1 METLNNSKRKVN
13 KTAFGI
19 VAGVACLLLFVFLL
33 SRFTKKKAEPVP
45 QLVEMSILAGPNASP
60 KSDDHSTNG
69 VLQQR
74 LSNLQLLLQQ
84 YNTGAAA
91 GQDKAALQNFRT
103 SILLAEEAF
112 RFSIDSIWIS
122 AITDKNTS
130 SLQLKTIDAY
140 KSSLDSIRTVNSSLN
155 IATADDD
162 FVPDRKAFLQLRD
175 KLMEKTNRIALLES
189 SIEIMSKRAARDTSG
204 IGAERV
210 NEIQVADAALL
221 EKKVTELTTGNQRLQ
236 QEIERL
242 RKPPV
247 EAAKNSTTEEV
258 LLSKNTALQQKVNSV
273 NAELQLVMVDCNL
286 SRVDATQ
293 IISNSK
299 QRKQLLSEASTIL
312 TNLSASSDA
321 VIRNK
326 VKEKIV
332 RLNQV
337 AANTRD

>member
-1 METLNNSKRKVN
+1 MEALNNSKRKVI
-13 KTAFGI
+13 KTGAGI
-19 VAGVACLLLFVFLL
+19 VTVVAGLLVCVLLLSV
-33 SRFTKKKAEPVP
+33 FTKKKAEPVP
-45 QLVEMSILAGPNASP
+45 QLVEMPIEGVPTTFAESN
-60 KSDDHSTNG
+60 DHSMNSI
-69 VLQQR
+69 LQQR
-74 LSNLQLLLQQ
+74 LSDLQLLQQQ
-84 YNTGAAA
+84 YNTGVAA
-91 GQDKAALQNFRT
+91 GKDKAALQNSRT
-103 SILLAEEAF
+103 SILQAEEAF

-140 KSSLDSIRTVNSSLN
+140 KRSLDSIRTVNSSLN
-155 IATADDD
+155 IANTADD
-162 FVPDRKAFLQLRD
+162 FVPDRKAFLQMRD
-175 KLMEKTNRIALLES
+175 ELMDKTNRIALLKS
-189 SIEIMSKRAARDTSG
+189 SIEIMSKQADKTTVG
-204 IGAERV
+204 IGADRV

-242 RKPPV
+242 RKLPV
-247 EAAKNSTTEEV
+247 EVAKNTTTEEL
-258 LLSKNTALQQKVNSV
+258 LLSKNTALQQKVNNI

>member
-1 METLNNSKRKVN
+1 MEALNNSERKIN
-13 KTAFGI
+13 KTAAVI
-19 VAGVACLLLFVFLL
+19 VAGVAGLLACVLLLTV
-33 SRFTKKKAEPVP
+33 FTKKKMEPVH
-45 QLVEMSILAGPNASP
+45 QLVEMPVVGVSTTFSE
-60 KSDDHSTNG
+60 SDDHSMNG

-74 LSNLQLLLQQ
+74 LSDLQLLQQQ
-84 YNTGAAA
+84 YNIGTAA
-91 GQDKAALQNFRT
+91 GKDKAALKNYRT

-140 KSSLDSIRTVNSSLN
+140 KSSLDSIRRINSSLN

-162 FVPDRKAFLQLRD
+162 FVPDRKAFVQMQD
-175 KLMEKTNRIALLES
+175 ELMDKTNRIALLES
-189 SIEIMSKRAARDTSG
+189 SINILSKKSAMNTSG
-204 IGAERV
+204 NVADRM
-210 NEIQVADAALL
+210 NETQVADAALL
-221 EKKVTELTTGNQRLQ
+221 EKKVNELTAGNQRLQ

-242 RKPPV
+242 RKLPV
-247 EAAKNSTTEEV
+247 EAAKNSTAEEI
-258 LLSKNTALQQKVNSV
+258 LLSKNTALQQKVNTV

-312 TNLSASSDA
+312 TNLSGSSDA